1 MMKKFGL
8 FLFVAIL
15 TAMLSG
21 CILSKTP
28 TTNDVSMTLG
38 EQVTFSIKVFP
49 SASIYTWTLDD
60 AALPD
65 TGKSYVYT
73 MDGSEH
79 TLTVNAKN
87 LFKDTQT
94 WHITLKNSPPL
105 ANAGPDQTAT
115 LSTIVTLNG
124 SGSTDPDDGIAS
136 YAWQQTGGPTV
147 TLTNANTAIAQFT
160 TTVAVNSILT
170 FKLTVT
176 DTGGLQSSDTC
187 IVTVQK
193 TPKQLAQDDL
203 FTAYAGI
210 GYGRADYTYTDDDEF
225 LYNVMLD
232 DLNTTTGNL
241 ILDTIFN
248 DPNVLTKLIS
258 LVLGGTTT
266 FTYTDSYG
274 VISSI
279 KVNPGVLV
287 HGYRSFVADLSVNFG
302 STAYPLD
309 PNNLSKCQYY
319 GPDGGNDLTASV
331 TGYYKATTSGLEEL
345 FLSSVTIVPKTTLK
359 AVYPKGEVRYN
370 NWKIEYQVYYGDVD
384 PTYTTGM
391 STIPVNMKVAPTLI
405 SAPSSDVDFRDYDL
419 SGGFTLNGD
428 AYVFGT
434 STEVVNYQQEQ
445 ESGQT
450 LIFIAGKLK
459 VPGQTGLVTISTPTV
474 TPIIRNITGLW
485 TSGLMNFAGLDGAAQ
500 ASFLSNGSCQ
510 FSGGSLGP
518 WSVNTWQNTLEP

>member
-1 MMKKFGL
+1 MTR
-8 FLFVAIL
+8 L
-15 TAMLSG
+15 TESSHNANMNNLTLSSST
-21 CILSKTP
+21 LSPGFNENITDYTAQVPYSISSITATP
-28 TTNDVSMTLG
+28 TAAGVNAN
-38 EQVTFSIKVFP
+38 IKVNNSTVASGAAS
-49 SASIYTWTLDD
+49 SAINLSEGVNNISIE
-60 AALPD
+60 
-65 TGKSYVYT
+65 V
-73 MDGSEH
+73 
-79 TLTVNAKN
+79 
-87 LFKDTQT
+87 
-94 WHITLKNSPPL
+94 
-105 ANAGPDQTAT
+105 TAE
-115 LSTIVTLNG
+115 
-124 SGSTDPDDGIAS
+124 DGIAVKT
-136 YAWQQTGGPTV
+136 YTIAV
-147 TLTNANTAIAQFT
+147 TR
-160 TTVAVNSILT
+160 
-170 FKLTVT
+170 
-176 DTGGLQSSDTC
+176 QSFN
-187 IVTVQK
+187 
-193 TPKQLAQDDL
+193 PAAQDVL
-203 FTAYAGI
+203 YTAYAGI
-210 GYGRADYTYTDDDEF
+210 GYGRAEYTTTDDDEF

-232 DLNTTTGNL
+232 DLNTLAGNL
-241 ILDTIFN
+241 VQDTIFN
-248 DPNVLTKLIS
+248 DTNVLTKLIS

-459 VPGQTGLVTISTPTV
+459 VPGQTSQVIISTPTV
-474 TPIIRNITGLW
+474 NPIIRNITGFW
-485 TSGLMNFAGLDGAAQ
+485 TSGLMNFTGLDGASQ
-500 ASFLSNGSCQ
+500 VIFNSNYSCT
-510 FSGGSLGP
+510 FSGGNQGS
-518 WSVNTWQNTLEP
+518 WTVNGWQNTLEP